1 MFEMLVTV
9 YCDGLTAGI
18 DSSLPALVST
28 LVTII
33 KIGIP
38 VVLIIFGMM
47 DLGKAVMSND
57 EKEMKSAQGKFIKRC
72 LYAVIVFFIV
82 AIVQFVV
89 NILGSTGTD
98 TGNTSSTTT
107 TNTNTNKNKN
117 AKTCIQCFINGECNG
132 DANLT
137 QVKSL

>member
-1 MFEMLVTV
+1 MFEVLDTV

-89 NILGSTGTD
+89 GILDSTDTD
-98 TGNTSSTTT
+98 TGNSSSS
-107 TNTNTNKNKN
+107 KS

>member
-1 MFEMLVTV
+1 MQILENVTCGGTITIDAIV
-9 YCDGLTAGI
+9 PGVISTA
-18 DSSLPALVST
+18 
-28 LVTII
+28 VTII

-38 VVLIIFGMM
+38 VALIIYGMM

-89 NILGSTGTD
+89 GILANNGDAADEGNIND
-98 TGNTSSTTT
+98 
-107 TNTNTNKNKN
+107 
-117 AKTCIQCFINGECNG
+117 CIDCFINNEC
-132 DANLT
+132 D
-137 QVKSL
+137 